1 MVSGGTYGT
10 EDIVHGAGYGRAIL
24 ILLLTPLLWSLPTAF
39 MIGELS
45 SALPYEG
52 GYYAWVRR
60 AMGNFWGFQEAWLS
74 LVASIFD
81 MAIYPTLFVA
91 YLTRMFPWF
100 QQENRGWWVALA
112 VVIACAVLNIAGVK
126 VVSLT
131 SLWLF
136 FALSAP
142 FVAIVVLAPFKLGAL
157 ANAVTKPTTSTVDI
171 LGGLLICMWNYMGWD
186 NASTIATEV
195 EKPQRTYPRA
205 MLVAVA
211 IVALSYVLPFA
222 AMWMTGLKPTAWETG
237 SWADIAGLLGG
248 PLLRIG
254 VVLGGVISA
263 FGMFNALV
271 MSYSRLPLAMAQDGM
286 LPGIFAKL
294 HKKSRAPWVAIVALA
309 MGWAMCLGLGFARL
323 VTLDILLYGFS
334 LLLEFM
340 ALAVLRF
347 REPELARPFR
357 VPGGLFGAIA
367 IGIPP
372 MLLLGFSIIRSEHE
386 QVWNMS
392 SFEFGMILIAAGFV
406 AYAVNHL
413 LKPQGW
419 APVRSRREAR
429 SQPLSRRKLKK
440 KRTGLP
446 VLFILLCDAELRRR
460 FCRVAQALHLVVSAL
475 DTGGLAPND
484 LSDVFRQIGRQ
495 CLVVGLF
502 GVVFACFHR
511 LKNRFVAGT
520 KAHLGINP
528 GAMHGRRGRSG
539 DFLIRFAQA
548 DQLCFE
554 LAGKARALQALLVEK
569 RLQVRPLH
577 VGSRVLI
584 PLLPIFAGFNQVF
597 DHANRILF
605 VHYYLRRLDAGEQV
619 GFGSN
624 LLAKPARN

>member
-45 SALPYEG
+45 SALPFEG

-91 YLTRMFPWF
+91 YLTRMFPYF
-100 QQENRGWWVALA
+100 QQGNRGWWVALA

-136 FALSAP
+136 FALTAP
-142 FVAIVVLAPFKLGAL
+142 FVAIVVLAPFKIGAL

-205 MLVAVA
+205 MLVAVC

-222 AMWMTGLKPTAWETG
+222 AMWMTGLTPNAWETG

-248 PLLRIG
+248 PLLRVG
-254 VVLGGVISA
+254 VVIGGVISA

-286 LPGIFAKL
+286 LPGIFGKL
-294 HKKSRAPWVAIVALA
+294 QKKSRAPWVAIIALA
-309 MGWAMCLGLGFARL
+309 IGWAMCLGLGFARL

-334 LLLEFM
+334 LLLEFV
-340 ALAVLRF
+340 ALAVLRL
-347 REPELARPFR
+347 REPDLPRPFR

-392 SFEFGMILIAAGFV
+392 SFAFGMILIAAGFV

-413 LKPQGW
+413 LKPHGW
-419 APVRSRREAR
+419 APVE
-429 SQPLSRRKLKK
+429 RK
-440 KRTGLP
+440 
-446 VLFILLCDAELRRR
+446 AE
-460 FCRVAQALHLVVSAL
+460 
-475 DTGGLAPND
+475 
-484 LSDVFRQIGRQ
+484 
-495 CLVVGLF
+495 
-502 GVVFACFHR
+502 
-511 LKNRFVAGT
+511 
-520 KAHLGINP
+520 
-528 GAMHGRRGRSG
+528 
-539 DFLIRFAQA
+539 
-548 DQLCFE
+548 
-554 LAGKARALQALLVEK
+554 
-569 RLQVRPLH
+569 
-577 VGSRVLI
+577 
-584 PLLPIFAGFNQVF
+584 
-597 DHANRILF
+597 
-605 VHYYLRRLDAGEQV
+605 
-619 GFGSN
+619 
-624 LLAKPARN
+624 PAA

>member
-1 MVSGGTYGT
+1 VSRLRRKPSKLATASAPRQQIENPQPLAAAPNRNPFAPKKFVRLTLWPLVAATFFMVSGGTYGT
-10 EDIVHGAGYGRAIL
+10 EEIVHGAGYGRAIL

-100 QQENRGWWVALA
+100 QQGNRGWWVALA

-142 FVAIVVLAPFKLGAL
+142 FVAIVLIAPFKIGAL
-157 ANAVTKPTTSTVDI
+157 ANAVTKPTTSSVDI

-222 AMWMTGLKPTAWETG
+222 AMWMTGLTPAAWETG
-237 SWADIAGLLGG
+237 SWADVAGLLGG

-294 HKKSRAPWVAIVALA
+294 QKKSRAPWVAIIALA

-334 LLLEFM
+334 LLLEFV

-347 REPELARPFR
+347 REPDLARPFR

-392 SFEFGMILIAAGFV
+392 SFAFGMILIAAGFV

-413 LKPQGW
+413 LKPHGW
-419 APVRSRREAR
+419 AP
-429 SQPLSRRKLKK
+429 
-440 KRTGLP
+440 
-446 VLFILLCDAELRRR
+446 
-460 FCRVAQALHLVVSAL
+460 AQ
-475 DTGGLAPND
+475 
-484 LSDVFRQIGRQ
+484 Q
-495 CLVVGLF
+495 
-502 GVVFACFHR
+502 
-511 LKNRFVAGT
+511 
-520 KAHLGINP
+520 
-528 GAMHGRRGRSG
+528 
-539 DFLIRFAQA
+539 
-548 DQLCFE
+548 
-554 LAGKARALQALLVEK
+554 
-569 RLQVRPLH
+569 
-577 VGSRVLI
+577 
-584 PLLPIFAGFNQVF
+584 
-597 DHANRILF
+597 
-605 VHYYLRRLDAGEQV
+605 
-619 GFGSN
+619 
-624 LLAKPARN
+624 KPEPAA